1 MRVRGLAVLC
11 LLAASTIPACGS
23 AGSLFGPPGAT
34 IGPYAMDCGPM
45 EENACHTHGSEVIGI
60 AADRYPGRHVIRIS
74 ITSLDGDY
82 WLLFADGG
90 WSPVFSN

>member
-1 MRVRGLAVLC
+1 
-11 LLAASTIPACGS
+11 
-23 AGSLFGPPGAT
+23 
-34 IGPYAMDCGPM
+34 M